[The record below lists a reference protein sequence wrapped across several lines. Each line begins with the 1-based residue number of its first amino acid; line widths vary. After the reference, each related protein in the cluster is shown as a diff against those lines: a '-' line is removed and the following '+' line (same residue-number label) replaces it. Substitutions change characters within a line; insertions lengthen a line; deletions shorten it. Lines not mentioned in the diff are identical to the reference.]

1 MFRREKKM
9 SKRFLGNQGFESREQ
24 YLSPQDEATKEFKFF
39 RFAMEGSRVPVIF
52 WFPLRLI
59 CVTEDR
65 SATSAGMVPLRLFPD
80 QTPTWAVVGP
90 MMVT

>member
-1 MFRREKKM
+1 MSQGVGGDQLVGAKYKK
-9 SKRFLGNQGFESREQ
+9 
-24 YLSPQDEATKEFKFF
+24 YLSPQDAALKLCKIF

-80 QTPTWAVVGP
+80 QTPTWSMVGP
-90 MMVT
+90 TMVT